1 MLRPLAGLK
10 VIEFEGIGPGPLAGR
25 MLADLGAEVVAVVRP
40 DKAALGDPDSPLSD
54 RPLRRGK
61 RIVALDLK
69 QPEAVEKALGLI
81 ETADALI
88 EGNRPGVMERLG
100 LGPVDCAG
108 RNPRLVYGRMT
119 GWGQDGPLAQA
130 AAHDLNYLALSG
142 ALSLAVR
149 PGAAPIPPPTV
160 IGDGGGALGL
170 AFGVMSAVFAAG
182 RSGKGCVIDCSIVD
196 IVAGLS
202 GIALSARASGLI
214 DASGPSM
221 FHDSPFYDVY
231 ACADGRYVTVGALE
245 PKFYTVLLEK
255 LGLADVDPKAQYDK
269 TAWPA
274 LKARF
279 RALFLG
285 RPSAH
290 WRALLEGSE
299 ACFAPVLSLAE
310 AAAHPHNAAR
320 GVYRVGRE
328 RPARL
333 RRRAALLSAPLRR
346 VEANATLEGRNRT
359 MSNRST
365 PETIVFPNP
374 VPPKLGE
381 ALEVRPGVLW
391 ARFSLPFRLDHVN
404 VYLIEDGDGLAL
416 IDAGIDNPP
425 SRAAWEALLAGPLR
439 GRRLTRVIATH
450 FHPDHVGLAGWLC
463 ERFGLQL
470 AMSETEYLIALNIR
484 LDPEALKS
492 EPYRSFYR
500 SHGLTEESTELLLGN
515 GLQYLRMVSA
525 PPRTF
530 LRLIA
535 EDRLKIGGRE
545 FQVMTGA
552 GHSPEQVMLYSAD
565 DNLILC
571 GDQVLAKI
579 SPNVS
584 VEAMD
589 PEGNPLGAYLR
600 SLASLKQKLP
610 EDVLVLPGHN
620 LPFVGL
626 HTRAD
631 ELIAHHEARCMAIL
645 EICKQGPQTV
655 AELVPVIFGRRID
668 DPHQLV
674 FAFGEALAH
683 VNILVRDGR
692 LRIAPAAQGLALE
705 AA

>member
-40 DKAALGDPDSPLSD
+40 DRAALGDPDRPLSD
-54 RPLRRGK
+54 RLLRRGK

-69 QPEAVEKALGLI
+69 RAEAVEKALGLI

-119 GWGQDGPLAQA
+119 GWGLDGPLAQA

-149 PGAAPIPPPTV
+149 PGEAPIPPPTV

-202 GIALSARASGLI
+202 SIALSARASGLI

-245 PKFYTVLLEK
+245 PKFYAVLLEK

-279 RALFLG
+279 RTLFLG

-320 GVYRVGRE
+320 GVYQVDTSGQ
-328 RPARL
+328 L
-333 RRRAALLSAPLRR
+333 DSAGAP
-346 VEANATLEGRNRT
+346 
-359 MSNRST
+359 
-365 PETIVFPNP
+365 
-374 VPPKLGE
+374 
-381 ALEVRPGVLW
+381 
-391 ARFSLPFRLDHVN
+391 RFF
-404 VYLIEDGDGLAL
+404 
-416 IDAGIDNPP
+416 
-425 SRAAWEALLAGPLR
+425 
-439 GRRLTRVIATH
+439 
-450 FHPDHVGLAGWLC
+450 
-463 ERFGLQL
+463 
-470 AMSETEYLIALNIR
+470 
-484 LDPEALKS
+484 
-492 EPYRSFYR
+492 
-500 SHGLTEESTELLLGN
+500 
-515 GLQYLRMVSA
+515 
-525 PPRTF
+525 
-530 LRLIA
+530 
-535 EDRLKIGGRE
+535 
-545 FQVMTGA
+545 
-552 GHSPEQVMLYSAD
+552 
-565 DNLILC
+565 
-571 GDQVLAKI
+571 
-579 SPNVS
+579 
-584 VEAMD
+584 
-589 PEGNPLGAYLR
+589 PLG
-600 SLASLKQKLP
+600 
-610 EDVLVLPGHN
+610 
-620 LPFVGL
+620 
-626 HTRAD
+626 
-631 ELIAHHEARCMAIL
+631 
-645 EICKQGPQTV
+645 
-655 AELVPVIFGRRID
+655 
-668 DPHQLV
+668 
-674 FAFGEALAH
+674 
-683 VNILVRDGR
+683 
-692 LRIAPAAQGLALE
+692 
-705 AA
+705 